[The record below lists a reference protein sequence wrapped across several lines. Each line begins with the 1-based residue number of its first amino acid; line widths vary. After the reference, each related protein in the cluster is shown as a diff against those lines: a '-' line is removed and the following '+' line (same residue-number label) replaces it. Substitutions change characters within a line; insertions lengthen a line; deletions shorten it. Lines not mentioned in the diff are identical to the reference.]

1 MKTNFLIATW
11 AAGTGTKRSLALFR
25 RASTAQ
31 ADRQT
36 VATLFPMDKI
46 GVMEN
51 WRIGAASSRPPLLV
65 SRSISTLQPKQ
76 PTNAPRSIHKSEHI
90 EGQSLSKQIQ
100 YALPLSFPPVQEG
113 RLLHLNRSLEAAGT
127 DNCSS
132 EFGFADVLF
141 QSAPIHHSLTAS

>member
-1 MKTNFLIATW
+1 MGCRYRYQEI
-11 AAGTGTKRSLALFR
+11 SLCFGHR
-25 RASTAQ
+25 QHKQTA
-31 ADRQT
+31 
-36 VATLFPMDKI
+36 ATLSPMDKI

-132 EFGFADVLF
+132 EFGFIIGECFPIF
-141 QSAPIHHSLTAS
+141 QSAPIHHPLTAS